1 MARLDITIEHGLP
14 PEVAQAKFRAAI
26 LDIQSRF
33 SGWIHRVD
41 WADDARSATLIG
53 PGYEIRCWYDE
64 RNLHVEGSI
73 PLAWK
78 LLEGLIRNQIKANI
92 DRALPTHHK

>member
-1 MARLDITIEHGLP
+1 MARLDITIEHGQP
-14 PEVAQAKFRAAI
+14 PEVARAKFRAAI

-41 WADDARSATLIG
+41 WAEDGDSATLIG
-53 PGYEIRCWYDE
+53 PGYEIRCWYNE
-64 RNLHVEGSI
+64 RDLHVEGSI

-78 LLEGLIRNQIKANI
+78 LFEGVIRNHIKADI
-92 DRALPTHHK
+92 DRALPAHHK